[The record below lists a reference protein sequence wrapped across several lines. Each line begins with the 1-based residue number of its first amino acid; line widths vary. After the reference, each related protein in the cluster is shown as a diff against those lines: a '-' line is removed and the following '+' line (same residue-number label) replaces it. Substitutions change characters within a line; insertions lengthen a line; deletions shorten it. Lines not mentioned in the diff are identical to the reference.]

1 MSHLNWKIHY
11 SLADSHKRYLV
22 LKYKRWHGCKLFF
35 WDSGNPTW
43 HWGKRRGT
51 SSVWRN
57 VNVQLNL
64 FPCLSDLK
72 HTDNVWSG
80 FVLTSWRGQAV
91 RRGGIASLCCTWLG
105 TKAIH
110 WSILMHLPSEDQLRN
125 APSVSA
131 LTRRLRVTGDFKGLL
146 LFWNQIEMPFRSIN
160 PPASAVALQIGGE
173 SVFLSQI
180 WQQIITLNGSTEHN
194 TSHSQ
199 MRSRHATRLC
209 EEWNLSSFI
218 CGLCR
223 VTVTWCFGIFFADM
237 SMSVFFLSVNRLV
250 YGSIALRY
258 YGCCL
263 WCDGILLF
271 VPALI
276 LWN

>member
-180 WQQIITLNGSTEHN
+180 WQQIITLNGSTEHI
-194 TSHSQ
+194 HHIP
-199 MRSRHATRLC
+199 R
-209 EEWNLSSFI
+209 
-218 CGLCR
+218 CGL
-223 VTVTWCFGIFFADM
+223 VTQHDYVRNEICHH
-237 SMSVFFLSVNRLV
+237 LSVACV
-250 YGSIALRY
+250 AS
-258 YGCCL
+258 L
-263 WCDGILLF
+263 WRGVSESFLQICPWACFSSPLTG
-271 VPALI
+271 
-276 LWN
+276 